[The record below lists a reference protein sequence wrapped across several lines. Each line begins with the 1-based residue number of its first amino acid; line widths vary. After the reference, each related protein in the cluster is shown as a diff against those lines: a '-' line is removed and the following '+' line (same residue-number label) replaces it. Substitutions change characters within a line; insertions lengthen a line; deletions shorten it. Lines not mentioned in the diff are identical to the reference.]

1 MKSTLAL
8 LVALALPIAALAQG
22 AAPITATPLLP
33 PPTTD
38 APQLAPN
45 LVQQPPP
52 PPVDQT
58 QTQPA
63 PQPQPVPPGTAP
75 QEATGAPA
83 APATPP
89 QPIQLTWVP
98 VPQGSAQLQVL
109 DKVNAQNAT
118 LTVKIGQQG
127 QYGSLTIQ
135 VQACD
140 IHPQDQ
146 PQDAAAYLKITDGHA
161 NEPGF
166 QGWMLAN
173 NPSVSMLQN
182 PIYDVRVV
190 GCQA

>member
-1 MKSTLAL
+1 MK
-8 LVALALPIAALAQG
+8 VALALLTALALPVAALAQG
-22 AAPITATPLLP
+22 SAPITATPLLP

-38 APQLAPN
+38 TPQPAPDTAQ
-45 LVQQPPP
+45 QQPPP

-63 PQPQPVPPGTAP
+63 PQPQPAQPGAAP
-75 QEATGAPA
+75 QDATVAP
-83 APATPP
+83 PPPSVP
-89 QPIQLTWVP
+89 QPMQLTWVP
-98 VPQGSAQLQVL
+98 MSQGTAQLQVL

-118 LTVKIGQQG
+118 LTVKIGQQA

-140 IHPQDQ
+140 THPPDQ
-146 PQDAAAYLKITDGHA
+146 PQDTAAYLKITDGHA
-161 NEPGF
+161 DEPGF

-190 GCQA
+190 GCQT

>member
-1 MKSTLAL
+1 VLTVLA
-8 LVALALPIAALAQG
+8 ALALPVATFAQG
-22 AAPITATPLLP
+22 SAPITATPLLP
-33 PPTTD
+33 PPITD
-38 APQLAPN
+38 TPQPAPDA
-45 LVQQPPP
+45 VQQPLP

-63 PQPQPVPPGTAP
+63 PQPAQ
-75 QEATGAPA
+75 PA
-83 APATPP
+83 ATPQNATAAPTTPATS
-89 QPIQLTWVP
+89 QPMQLTWIP

-118 LTVKIGQQG
+118 LNVKIGQQG

-140 IHPQDQ
+140 IHPSDQ
-146 PQDAAAYLKITDGHA
+146 PRDAAAYLKITDGHA
-161 NEPGF
+161 DEPGF
-166 QGWMLAN
+166 QGWILAN

-190 GCQA
+190 GCQT

>member
-1 MKSTLAL
+1 MKRALTVLA
-8 LVALALPIAALAQG
+8 ALALPIAALAQNS
-22 AAPITATPLLP
+22 APITATPLLP
-33 PPTTD
+33 PPTTETPQTTPD
-38 APQLAPN
+38 AT
-45 LVQQPPP
+45 QQPPP
-52 PPVDQT
+52 PPANQT
-58 QTQPA
+58 QAAPA
-63 PQPQPVPPGTAP
+63 PQLAAPPTTPQNATA
-75 QEATGAPA
+75 APA
-83 APATPP
+83 AP
-89 QPIQLTWVP
+89 QPLQLTW

-118 LTVKIGQQG
+118 LTVKVGQQG

-140 IHPQDQ
+140 THPPDQ

-161 NEPGF
+161 DEPGF

-190 GCQA
+190 GCQT